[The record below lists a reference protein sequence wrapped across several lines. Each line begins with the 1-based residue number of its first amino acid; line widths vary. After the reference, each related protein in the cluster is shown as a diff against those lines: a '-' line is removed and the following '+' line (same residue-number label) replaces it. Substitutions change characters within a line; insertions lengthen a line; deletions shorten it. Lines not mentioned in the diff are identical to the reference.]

1 MEVSSVWYWL
11 MICDY
16 LYFSGRIWLGRSHR
30 DRARFIPTL
39 KNDKSRAS
47 PASAGSQ
54 MVNVEDAFGKRWLT

>member
-1 MEVSSVWYWL
+1 

-16 LYFSGRIWLGRSHR
+16 LYFSGRIWLGRPQR
-30 DRARFIPTL
+30 DCARCNLTL